1 LTRAGGDSAVVRT
14 AVLALGGNA
23 LSRSDEPATVTNQFR
38 HARESVAPIVEL
50 ARQGWRIVI
59 VHGNGPQVGDELVRN
74 EAARKVVEPLPLG
87 VLVAETAGWIGYM
100 LQQSLQ
106 NALMAAGVQRE
117 VITVITQTLVDRY
130 DPALNQPTKPI
141 GHAVTRQEA
150 ARIGEAGR
158 AVGKDGAG
166 HWRRMATS
174 PMPLAVV
181 EFPVIQRLLESGA
194 LVIAAGGGGPPVYQD
209 PLLGLE
215 GLDAVVDKDRVSAI
229 LASQLGAE
237 VLMILTNVDA
247 VFEGWGTDR
256 ARAIRRMTVEEA
268 ERMIVSGSLD
278 AGGMKPK
285 IEAAAGFVRRGGNR
299 AIIARL
305 SEGPAALRGETGTT
319 ITRVP

>member
-1 LTRAGGDSAVVRT
+1 LPT

-23 LSRSDEPATVTNQFR
+23 LARSGEPATVTNQFR

-50 ARQGWRIVI
+50 AKQGWRIVI

-74 EAARKVVEPLPLG
+74 EAARKVAEPLPLG

-106 NALMAAGVQRE
+106 NALAAAQVQRD
-117 VITVITQTLVDRY
+117 VVTVITQTLVDRY
-130 DPALNQPTKPI
+130 DPALNVPTKPI
-141 GHAVTRQEA
+141 GHALSANEA
-150 ARIGEAGR
+150 ARLREAGR

-166 HWRRMATS
+166 EWRRMATS
-174 PMPLAVV
+174 PVPLGVV
-181 EFPVIQRLLESGA
+181 EFPVIQRLLDHGV

-209 PLLGLE
+209 PILGLE
-215 GLDAVVDKDRVSAI
+215 GLDAVVDKDRVSSI

-247 VFEGWGTDR
+247 VFEGWGTPK
-256 ARAIRRMTVEEA
+256 ARPIRRMTVAQA
-268 ERMIVSGSLD
+268 ESMLAGSSLD

-285 IEAAAGFVRRGGNR
+285 VEAAAAFVRRGGGR
-299 AIIARL
+299 SIIARL
-305 SEGPAALRGETGTT
+305 SDGPAALRGETGTT
-319 ITRVP
+319 ISGGP

>member
-1 LTRAGGDSAVVRT
+1 LPT
-14 AVLALGGNA
+14 AVLGLGGNA
-23 LSRSDEPATVTNQFR
+23 IARSGEPATVTNQFR

-74 EAARKVVEPLPLG
+74 EAARKLAEPLPLG

-106 NALMAAGVQRE
+106 NALAAARVQRD
-117 VITVITQTLVDRY
+117 VVTVITQTLVDRY

-141 GHAVTRQEA
+141 GHAISPAEA
-150 ARIGEAGR
+150 ARLREAGR

-166 HWRRMATS
+166 DWRRMATS
-174 PMPLAVV
+174 PAPLGVV
-181 EFPVIQRLLESGA
+181 EFPVIRRLLEQDT

-209 PLLGLE
+209 PILGLE

-229 LASQLGAE
+229 LGTQLEAE
-237 VLMILTNVDA
+237 VLMFMTNVDA
-247 VFEGWGTDR
+247 VFQGWGTPG
-256 ARAIRRMTVEEA
+256 AKPIPRMSVAQA
-268 ERMIVSGSLD
+268 EQMAAGGSLD

-285 IEAAAGFVRRGGNR
+285 VEAAAGFVRRGGSR

-305 SEGPAALRGETGTT
+305 SAGPAALRGESGTT
-319 ITRVP
+319 ITREL

>member
-1 LTRAGGDSAVVRT
+1 MTPEPRATEAVRT

-23 LSRSDEPATVTNQFR
+23 LARSDEAPTVTNQFR

-74 EAARKVVEPLPLG
+74 ESARKVVEPLPLG

-106 NALMAAGVQRE
+106 NALASARVQRD
-117 VITVITQTLVDRY
+117 VATVITQTLVDRY
-130 DPALNQPTKPI
+130 DPALSQPSKPI
-141 GHAVTRQEA
+141 GHSLSPQEA
-150 ARIGEAGR
+150 ARIREAGR

-166 HWRRMATS
+166 QWRRMATS
-174 PMPLAVV
+174 PQPLGVV
-181 EFPVIQRLLESGA
+181 EFPVIKKLLEQGT

-229 LASQLGAE
+229 LATQLDAE

-247 VFEGWGTDR
+247 VFEGWGTPQ
-256 ARAIRRMTVEEA
+256 AKPIRRMSVEQA
-268 ERMIVSGSLD
+268 EQMIAAGSLD

-285 IEAAAGFVRRGGNR
+285 IEAAAGFVRRGGSR
-299 AIIARL
+299 SIIARL
-305 SEGPAALRGETGTT
+305 SQGPAALRGETGTT
-319 ITRVP
+319 IMRTS

>member
-1 LTRAGGDSAVVRT
+1 LPT

-23 LSRSDEPATVTNQFR
+23 LARSGEPATVTNQFL

-50 ARQGWRIVI
+50 AKQGWRIVI

-74 EAARKVVEPLPLG
+74 EAARKVAEPLPLG

-100 LQQSLQ
+100 IQQSLQ
-106 NALMAAGVQRE
+106 NALAAARVERD
-117 VITVITQTLVDRY
+117 VVTVITQTLVDRY

-141 GHAVTRQEA
+141 GHALPPHEA
-150 ARIGEAGR
+150 ARLREAGR

-166 HWRRMATS
+166 EWRRMATS
-174 PMPLAVV
+174 PVPLGVV
-181 EFPVIQRLLESGA
+181 EFPVIQRLLDHGT

-209 PLLGLE
+209 PILGLE

-229 LASQLGAE
+229 LATQLGAE

-247 VFEGWGTDR
+247 VFEGWGTPA
-256 ARAIRRMTVEEA
+256 ARPIRRMTVAHA
-268 ERMIVSGSLD
+268 ESMIAGGSLD

-285 IEAAAGFVRRGGNR
+285 VEAAAAFVRRGGSR
-299 AIIARL
+299 SIIARL
-305 SEGPAALRGETGTT
+305 SQGPAALRGETGTT
-319 ITRVP
+319 ITGVA

>member
-1 LTRAGGDSAVVRT
+1 VTFVPT

-23 LSRSDEPATVTNQFR
+23 LARSGEPATVTNQFR

-74 EAARKVVEPLPLG
+74 EAARKVAEPLPLG

-106 NALMAAGVQRE
+106 NALAAAGVRRD
-117 VITVITQTLVDRY
+117 VVTVITQTLVDRY

-141 GHAVTRQEA
+141 GHAISPGEA
-150 ARIGEAGR
+150 ARLREAGR

-166 HWRRMATS
+166 DWRRMATS
-174 PMPLAVV
+174 PLPLGVI
-181 EFPVIQRLLESGA
+181 EFPIILRLLEQDT

-209 PLLGLE
+209 PILGLE

-229 LASQLGAE
+229 LGTQLDAE
-237 VLMILTNVDA
+237 VLMFLTNVEA
-247 VFEGWGTDR
+247 VFEGWGTPT
-256 ARAIRRMTVEEA
+256 AKPIRHLSVEQA
-268 ERMIVSGSLD
+268 EEMASGGSLD

-285 IEAAAGFVRRGGNR
+285 VEAAAGFVRRGGKR

-319 ITRVP
+319 ITRKP